1 MEKARTLR
9 WLMALGFPAGM
20 IIFAVWKIE
29 QAVQM
34 TTSSAAHRLD
44 QVLAAITGSSIKMVA
59 DLAVIEEK
67 KTSPN
72 SH

>member
-1 MEKARTLR
+1 
-9 WLMALGFPAGM
+9 
-20 IIFAVWKIE
+20 
-29 QAVQM
+29 M

-67 KTSPN
+67 KHHRTRINGDAHEREKSALEPN
-72 SH
+72 